1 MSACV
6 SAEELALYAGGRA
19 MPDADRAR
27 VEEHIARCDRCREEV
42 SVLAA
47 VELGATAEGVAPTWV
62 DTAPGSRAAVERA
75 AASAP
80 PMGRFQ
86 LTRHLGRGAMGD
98 VWAARDP
105 ELDRN
110 VALKFLGMRAQTLSD
125 NAGERMRREAQAMAR
140 LSHPNV
146 VAIHELCEVEGQIF
160 CAMQLVDGKNLR
172 SWLGTPRT
180 WQEIAA
186 VMLDAGRGLAAAH
199 RAGLVHRDVK
209 PENILIAADGR
220 ALVSDFGLAKLVAL
234 DRERERGDSPAAP
247 DGAKPLADGI
257 TETGALLGTPAYMSP
272 EQLEGGAVGARSDQF
287 AWCVTFYEAL
297 FGSRPFTGATVEALV
312 SALRSRPVPP
322 GRRGA
327 PRGLVSA
334 LLRGLAAD
342 QADRWPSM
350 DALVETIERA
360 VGAPRRRRL
369 VIAAAAVLIAAVAAV
384 LFIASRTGGRDQVAD
399 VRSAAASRIAR
410 AWGDRQR
417 AELAAGL
424 RATAYPAA
432 DDMLVAVN
440 RALDGYREGWLAMRV
455 DAWAATHLR
464 GEQNTEMLERRLD
477 CLDRLADQLGA
488 TVSALTAAER
498 EQVPGALQ
506 AVAQLTPTSICGDR
520 DRLLAMVAP
529 EESPAAAT
537 ARAALDEVLALSAT
551 GQHEEAMRRA
561 RPLASQVEHATD
573 PALAAHGLYILGAA
587 KAAAG
592 EPDAEALLRR
602 AVQAA
607 AVIRDHHLVAQS
619 WVRLVGL
626 LAERPDRRAEAL
638 ALAPAASAAV
648 EQAGGDAL
656 QRSNL
661 ELALGVAENES
672 GNLAQARDHLLAARK
687 ELAGQRGGEALRLPL
702 QLARIDV
709 ALAGALT
716 KLDELDQATEVLER
730 AIATVRQ
737 AVGPRH
743 PVIANA
749 LNTLTIIAR
758 IRKDAPRAERLALES
773 LELARA
779 LFPPGSSF
787 IVTGHQNLADVRL
800 LQGRLADARAEL
812 AAARAELARA
822 KVPDAAEL
830 ARLDLRICSLAQ
842 QGPKEEVPRSEPVC
856 RKAAD
861 AVLAALGP
869 DHPTT
874 AIARAHLALAIE
886 GDRPA
891 EALELYSD
899 GLRILSLHPEQ
910 LRPAI
915 PQYLAGVGRA
925 ALAAH
930 EPEVALDWFQRHP
943 ASAMDLREMRTAL
956 ERMRARRR

>member
-6 SAEELALYAGGRA
+6 SAEELALYAGGGS
-19 MPDADRAR
+19 MPEADRAR
-27 VEEHIARCDRCREEV
+27 IEEHIARCDRCREAV

-62 DTAPGSRAAVERA
+62 DTAPGSLAAVERG

-98 VWAARDP
+98 VWAAHDP
-105 ELDRN
+105 ELDRD

-146 VAIHELCEVEGQIF
+146 VAIHELCEVDGQIF

-180 WQEIAA
+180 WQEIAT

-234 DRERERGDSPAAP
+234 DRERGQSAAVP
-247 DGAKPLADGI
+247 DGASPLAAGI

-312 SALRSRPVPP
+312 SAVRARPVAP

-342 QADRWPSM
+342 QVDRWPSM
-350 DALVETIERA
+350 DALVATIERA

-369 VIAAAAVLIAAVAAV
+369 VIAAAAVLGAAVAAV
-384 LFIASRTGGRDQVAD
+384 LFLSSRTGGRDQVAD

-432 DDMLVAVN
+432 DEMFAAVT
-440 RALDGYREGWLAMRV
+440 RALDGYRDGWLAMRV

-464 GEQNTEMLERRLD
+464 GEQNAEMLERRLD

-488 TVSALTAAER
+488 TVTALTAAER

-506 AVAQLTPTSICGDR
+506 AVAQLTPTSICADR

-551 GQHEEAMRRA
+551 GRHEEAMRRA

-592 EPDAEALLRR
+592 EPDAEGLLRR

-607 AVIRDHHLVAQS
+607 AVIRDHHLVAAS

-626 LAERPDRRAEAL
+626 LAERPDRRADAL

-648 EQAGGDAL
+648 EQAGGDPL

-709 ALAGALT
+709 ALAGALA
-716 KLDELDQATEVLER
+716 KLNELDQATEVLQR

-758 IRKDAPRAERLALES
+758 IKKDAPRAERLALES

-779 LFPPGSSF
+779 LFPPGNSF

-842 QGPKEEVPRSEPVC
+842 QGPKDEVPRSEAAC

-886 GDRPA
+886 GNRPG

-930 EPEVALDWFQRHP
+930 KPEVALTWFQRHP
-943 ASAMDLREMRTAL
+943 ASATDLREMRTAL
-956 ERMRARRR
+956 ERMRARRH